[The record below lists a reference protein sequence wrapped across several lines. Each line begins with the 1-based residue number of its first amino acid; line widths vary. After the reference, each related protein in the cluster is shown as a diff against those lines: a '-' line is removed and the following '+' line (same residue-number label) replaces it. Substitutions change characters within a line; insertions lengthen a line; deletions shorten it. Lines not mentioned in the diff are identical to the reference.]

1 MMDRYLAALADY
13 AVGKGLIEKEDRIWA
28 VNGLLQVLNLQ
39 EYQEPEEAL
48 DLPLEDILGYLTDFA
63 VKRGL
68 IEGDITSR
76 DLLDT
81 KLMGVLTPR
90 PSWVIDRFQRLAAQD
105 KRAATDWYYT
115 FSQDTDYIQIGRAH
129 V

>member
-1 MMDRYLAALADY
+1 MSREKGGENMLDRYLAALADY
-13 AVGKGLIEKEDRIWA
+13 AVGKGLIEKEDRTWA
-28 VNGLLQVLNLQ
+28 VNSLLQVLNLQ

-81 KLMGVLTPR
+81 KL
-90 PSWVIDRFQRLAAQD
+90 D
-105 KRAATDWYYT
+105 
-115 FSQDTDYIQIGRAH
+115 
-129 V
+129 